1 MKKFLIHSALALT
14 MALGVAAPA
23 ALAKAKKKKYSPE
36 HYAAI
41 KTCKA
46 DYATAV
52 KAANAMKGKE
62 KKNALAAAKSAE
74 KQCIANAP
82 K

>member
-1 MKKFLIHSALALT
+1 MKRFLTHSVLALT
-14 MALGVAAPA
+14 LALGVAAPTA
-23 ALAKAKKKKYSPE
+23 MAKVKKKYSPE

-41 KTCKA
+41 KKCKA
-46 DYATAV
+46 DYAAAV
-52 KAANAMKGKE
+52 KAARALKGKE
-62 KKNALAAAKSAE
+62 KKDALAAAKSAE